1 MGEEK
6 DGEKGGGEG
15 EEEEKEGEEEEK
27 KQNTV
32 IKAMIHSLLHTC
44 ELL

>member
-1 MGEEK
+1 MEKEE
-6 DGEKGGGEG
+6 EG
-15 EEEEKEGEEEEK
+15 EEKEGKEEEK
-27 KQNTV
+27 KLNTA